1 MGTSYILA
9 HDMGT
14 GGNKV
19 VLYNNEGKLLGKSFH
34 PYKTFYP
41 QSRWAE
47 QRPLDW
53 WQAIVDGTQKV
64 LGEAQIDKS
73 KIAAISFSGHGMGNV
88 PVDAK
93 GNLLRDTSMVWF
105 DSRSAGQAEKV
116 IDKIGLDKWY
126 KITGCAF
133 DPAFFTGFKLMWV
146 KENEPQLFNKTH
158 VFLATKDYIVMR
170 LTGKFC
176 TDYSD
181 MSFTG
186 LFDINTREFS
196 SDLLEL
202 AGIPREKFPSVY
214 PSTHVAGD
222 LLPGPAQELDLPPGI
237 PVVLG
242 GEDVPCTAAGAGV
255 VSGGRIYAYI
265 GTSGWVSVA
274 SPQPLISEG
283 VRIPNII
290 HVVPGMYT
298 PQMGVYSAG
307 STYQWVQD
315 NICHQEVAASK
326 SLDIDPF
333 SLMELEAATSPVG
346 ANNLLF
352 LSTFAGGGTIHENN
366 PDLKGGYVGI
376 GPTHTRADL
385 VRAAMEGVSLDL
397 GLLVHEFKRLGIEAP
412 EVRLVGGGGKSRL
425 WRQILA
431 DVFDSRVIMTNIGQE
446 AAALGAAMI
455 GGVGVGLWKDF
466 TVVDELTRM
475 VSVSEPRPEKVA
487 IYAQMLPIFKDAVA
501 QISGVCSRLAAVE

>member
-1 MGTSYILA
+1 MAKKYILA

-14 GGNKV
+14 GGSKA
-19 VLYNNEGKLLGKSFH
+19 VLYDADGAMLAKAFH
-34 PYKTFYP
+34 SYETLYP
-41 QSRWAE
+41 QPRWAE
-47 QRPLDW
+47 QRPEDW
-53 WQAIVDGTQKV
+53 WDAIVKGTRQV
-64 LGEAQIDKS
+64 LSAVQIDKNS
-73 KIAAISFSGHGMGNV
+73 IAAISFSGHGMGNV

-105 DSRSAGQAEKV
+105 DSRSSDQANRVVE
-116 IDKIGLDKWY
+116 KIGLDRWY
-126 KITGCAF
+126 EITGCAF

-146 KENEPQLFNKTH
+146 KENEPDLFEKTH

-170 LTGKFC
+170 LTGKFA

-186 LFDINTREFS
+186 LFDVNEREFS
-196 SDLLEL
+196 TEL
-202 AGIPREKFPSVY
+202 MKASGIPREKFPSVY

-222 LLPGPAQELDLPPGI
+222 LLPEPARELDLPSGI

-255 VSGGRIYAYI
+255 VSEGRIYAYI

-274 SPQPLISEG
+274 SPKALRREG

-315 NICHQEVAASK
+315 RICQQEVAAAK
-326 SLDIDPF
+326 DLDVDPF
-333 SLMELEAATSPVG
+333 SLMEIEAASSPVG
-346 ANNLLF
+346 SNGLLF

-366 PDLKGGYVGI
+366 PDLKGAYIGI
-376 GPTHTRADL
+376 GPAHTRADL
-385 VRAAMEGVSLDL
+385 IRAAMEGVSLDL
-397 GLLVHEFKRLGIEAP
+397 GLLVHEFKGLGIEAP
-412 EVRLVGGGGKSRL
+412 EIRVVGGGGKSPL

-431 DVFDSRVIMTNIGQE
+431 DVFESRVIMTNIGQE

-455 GGVGVGLWKDF
+455 GGVGVGLWGDF
-466 TVVDELTRM
+466 GIVDELTKL
-475 VSVSEPRPEKVA
+475 VSISEPRQENSVK
-487 IYAQMLPIFKDAVA
+487 YRQLLPIFRDAVSVT
-501 QISGVCSRLAAVE
+501 SGICTRLAGAA

>member
-1 MGTSYILA
+1 MEIKYILA

-19 VLYNNEGKLLGKSFH
+19 VLYDNEGTIIAKSFQSY
-34 PYKTFYP
+34 PTLYP
-41 QSRWAE
+41 QPRWAE

-53 WQAIVDGTQKV
+53 WRALVDGTRQV
-64 LGEAQIDKS
+64 LSEVQIDKS
-73 KIAAISFSGHGMGNV
+73 KIAAISFSGQGMGNV
-88 PVDAK
+88 PVDK
-93 GNLLRDTSMVWF
+93 NGNLLRDTTIVWF
-105 DSRSAGQAEKV
+105 DSRSTEQANRVLE
-116 IDKIGLDKWY
+116 KIGPDRWY
-126 KITGCAF
+126 KITGCGF

-146 KENEPQLFNKTH
+146 KENEPELFKKTH
-158 VFLATKDYIVMR
+158 VFLATKDYIVLR
-170 LTGKFC
+170 LTGNFC

-181 MSFTG
+181 MSFSG
-186 LFDINTREFS
+186 LFDINSREFS

-214 PSTHVAGD
+214 PSTHVAGE
-222 LLPGPAQELDLPPGI
+222 LLPEPAQELGLPPGI
-237 PVVLG
+237 PIVIG

-255 VSGGRIYAYI
+255 VSEGRIYAYI

-274 SPQPLISEG
+274 SPKPMTREG

-315 NICHQEVAASK
+315 NICQQEMVASK
-326 SLDIDPF
+326 NLGVDPF
-333 SLMELEAATSPVG
+333 SLMELEAASSPVG

-376 GPTHTRADL
+376 GPAHTKADL
-385 VRAAMEGVSLDL
+385 IRAAMEGVGLDL
-397 GLLVHEFKRLGIEAP
+397 GLLVHEFKGLGIEAP
-412 EVRLVGGGGKSRL
+412 EIRVVGGGGKSRL

-431 DVFDSRVIMTNIGQE
+431 DIFDSRVIMTNIGQE
-446 AAALGAAMI
+446 SAALGATMI

-466 TVVDELTRM
+466 TIVDKLCEVM
-475 VSVSEPRPEKVA
+475 HVSEPQPKNAA
-487 IYAQMLPIFKDAVA
+487 IYKQLLPIFKDGVKR
-501 QISGVCSRLAAVE
+501 ISDICSRLAAVK